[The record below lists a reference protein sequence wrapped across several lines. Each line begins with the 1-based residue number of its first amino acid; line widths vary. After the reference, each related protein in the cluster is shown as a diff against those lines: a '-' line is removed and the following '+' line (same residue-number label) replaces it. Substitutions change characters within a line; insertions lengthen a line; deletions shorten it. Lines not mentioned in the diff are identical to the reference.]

1 MQGLWIY
8 PEDTEVLGV
17 ACKSLLK
24 ALKSRYQ
31 KIALFSPIRP
41 YDGGCESLSPLEF
54 HSAIDKQ
61 KALELMSAAQE
72 ELLFETILKR
82 YDGLQTTHD
91 FVINLGYAPK
101 FFLNALL
108 DLNTTLAKHLN
119 APVVAVAQT
128 SLEYLKAMHS
138 HILKKEAP
146 FAVGLLAGEM
156 LEKPNFLSASFC
168 KQRCELEADLIESV
182 LQTKSKITTP
192 LAFQMSLE
200 KKAKKQIKK
209 VVLPESEDERIL
221 KAAHRLNAMGAVGLI
236 LLGDKEA
243 INSQAKNLNLNLENV
258 EIIDPNTS
266 HYREEFANHLYE
278 LRKSKGLSE
287 QEAKQLV
294 LDKTYFATMLVHSGY
309 AHAMVSGVNHTTA
322 DTIRPALQIIKTKP
336 GVSLVSSVFLMCL
349 DTQVLVFGDCAI
361 IPNPSPKELAE
372 IAITSAQ
379 SAKQFNI
386 APHNPANLAGI
397 EFVQKAHPHI
407 PQIAVFDTAFHATM
421 PNYAYMY
428 ALPYELY
435 EKYQIRR
442 YGFHG
447 TSHHYV
453 AKEAAKFLNTAYE
466 EFNAISLHLG
476 NGSSAAAIQK
486 GKSVD
491 TSMGLTPLEG
501 LIMGTRCGDIDPTVV
516 EYIAQYA
523 NKSLE
528 EVMKILNHES
538 GLKGIC
544 GDNDAR
550 NIEARKE
557 KGDKQVKLAFEMCA
571 YRIKKHIGAYMVA
584 LGRVDAIIF
593 TGGLGENYSA
603 LRESVCEGLENL
615 GIALHKPTN
624 DNPGNGLVD
633 LSQPDSKVKVLRIP
647 TDEELEI
654 AL

>member
-1 MQGLWIY
+1 MQGFMQGLWIY

-24 ALKSRYQ
+24 ALKPRYQ

-41 YDGGCESLSPLEF
+41 YDGGCEGFLGCYGLNPLEF
-54 HSAIDKQ
+54 HSTIDKQ
-61 KALELMSAAQE
+61 KALELVSTAQE
-72 ELLFETILKR
+72 ELLFEKILKK
-82 YDGLQTTHD
+82 YDELQTTHD

-119 APVVAVAQT
+119 APIVAVAQT

-146 FAVGLLAGEM
+146 FAVGLFAGEM

-236 LLGDKEA
+236 LLGDKEV

-266 HYREEFANHLYE
+266 HYKEEFANHLYE

-309 AHAMVSGVNHTTA
+309 AHAMVSGVNRTTA
-322 DTIRPALQIIKTKP
+322 ETIRPALQIIKTKP

-361 IPNPSPKELAE
+361 IPNPS
-372 IAITSAQ
+372 
-379 SAKQFNI
+379 
-386 APHNPANLAGI
+386 
-397 EFVQKAHPHI
+397 
-407 PQIAVFDTAFHATM
+407 

-516 EYIAQYA
+516 EYIAQCA

-557 KGDKQVKLAFEMCA
+557 KGDKQAKLAFEMCA

-603 LRESVCEGLENL
+603 LRERVCEGLEDL

-654 AL
+654 ALQAKEIVEKLK

>member
-1 MQGLWIY
+1 MQGFMRSLWIY

-24 ALKSRYQ
+24 ALKPHYQ

-41 YDGGCESLSPLEF
+41 YDGGCEGFLGCYGLNSLEF

-61 KALELMSAAQE
+61 KALELVSAAQE

-82 YDGLQTTHD
+82 YDELQTTHD
-91 FVINLGYAPK
+91 FVINLGYSPK

-146 FAVGLLAGEM
+146 FAVGLFAGEM
-156 LEKPNFLSASFC
+156 LEKPNFLSASLC
-168 KQRCELEADLIESV
+168 KQQCELEADLIESV

-221 KAAHRLNAMGAVGLI
+221 KAVHRLNAMGTVGLI

-243 INSQAKNLNLNLENV
+243 
-258 EIIDPNTS
+258 
-266 HYREEFANHLYE
+266 
-278 LRKSKGLSE
+278 
-287 QEAKQLV
+287 
-294 LDKTYFATMLVHSGY
+294 
-309 AHAMVSGVNHTTA
+309 
-322 DTIRPALQIIKTKP
+322 
-336 GVSLVSSVFLMCL
+336 
-349 DTQVLVFGDCAI
+349 
-361 IPNPSPKELAE
+361 
-372 IAITSAQ
+372 
-379 SAKQFNI
+379 
-386 APHNPANLAGI
+386 
-397 EFVQKAHPHI
+397 
-407 PQIAVFDTAFHATM
+407 
-421 PNYAYMY
+421 
-428 ALPYELY
+428 
-435 EKYQIRR
+435 
-442 YGFHG
+442 
-447 TSHHYV
+447 
-453 AKEAAKFLNTAYE
+453 
-466 EFNAISLHLG
+466 
-476 NGSSAAAIQK
+476 
-486 GKSVD
+486 
-491 TSMGLTPLEG
+491 
-501 LIMGTRCGDIDPTVV
+501 
-516 EYIAQYA
+516 
-523 NKSLE
+523 
-528 EVMKILNHES
+528 
-538 GLKGIC
+538 
-544 GDNDAR
+544 
-550 NIEARKE
+550 
-557 KGDKQVKLAFEMCA
+557 KLAFEMCA
-571 YRIKKHIGAYMVA
+571 YRVKKHIGAYMVA

-654 AL
+654 ALQAKEIAKKLK